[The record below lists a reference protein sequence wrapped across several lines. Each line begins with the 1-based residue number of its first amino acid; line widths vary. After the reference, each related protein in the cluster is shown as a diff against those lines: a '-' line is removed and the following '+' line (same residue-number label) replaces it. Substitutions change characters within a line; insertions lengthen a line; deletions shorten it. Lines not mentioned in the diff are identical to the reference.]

1 MSYHLSVW
9 MDKGRPYLG
18 ITDSRYGEIK
28 QLWQLHRIDDTQG
41 VPPRPPCDVAGAV
54 ADTRALIRSLFK
66 MGTIEAL
73 ARCPV
78 NDLGWNT
85 SCLSCDAC
93 LATAETLTLNGS
105 HEAGPAKGRPA
116 RQQVAAMKRMVQ
128 AS

>member
-18 ITDSRYGEIK
+18 ITDSRNGEIK
-28 QLWQLHRIDDTQG
+28 QLWQLHRIATDDARG
-41 VPPRPPCDVAGAV
+41 FSPRPSRDVAG
-54 ADTRALIRSLFK
+54 TRDLIRSLFK

-85 SCLSCDAC
+85 RCLNCDAC
-93 LATAETLTLNGS
+93 LASAETLTLTGS
-105 HEAGPAKGRPA
+105 QGAGAAKGCPA
-116 RQQVAAMKRMVQ
+116 RQQVTAMKGMVQ